1 MRPQHSIRGFN
12 LTELAI
18 VLAIVGVVIGGIWVV
33 ASTVIENNRAR
44 RVAEQTLT
52 VVQAFKSVYAGRRV
66 DVADDTDIT
75 EFAINAKVFPE
86 DMIQNTTTSAYTP
99 WQTTVQAFA
108 NRTNNGVR
116 LEFYNLQQKNCSALG
131 TQLLSSTR
139 GGLIIGAINSTSR
152 SFAPVGTA
160 DPFTVSEISTACNAS
175 SSTLKVTY
183 SMN

>member
-86 DMIQNTTTSAYTP
+86 DMIQ
-99 WQTTVQAFA
+99 
-108 NRTNNGVR
+108 
-116 LEFYNLQQKNCSALG
+116 
-131 TQLLSSTR
+131 
-139 GGLIIGAINSTSR
+139 
-152 SFAPVGTA
+152 
-160 DPFTVSEISTACNAS
+160 
-175 SSTLKVTY
+175 
-183 SMN
+183 